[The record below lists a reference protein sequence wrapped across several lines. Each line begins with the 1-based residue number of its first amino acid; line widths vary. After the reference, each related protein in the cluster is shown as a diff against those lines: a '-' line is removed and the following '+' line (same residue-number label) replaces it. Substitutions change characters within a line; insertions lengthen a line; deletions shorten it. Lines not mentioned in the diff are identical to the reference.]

1 MDIDTD
7 DTDEFELDEQYYAD
21 KLDRKGRNPFGSNFI
36 TADELFNNKG
46 SITNSYLNNGWESD
60 VPDES
65 DNEREE
71 REERE
76 KKEFMEAIRASR
88 NSTIPNSITN
98 NNNIKSQDIKKNE
111 REIGRVFGTDG
122 DIIEDNDLYGE
133 EQKSALEILEEK
145 KKGKEIKA
153 VDHSKIEYI
162 AFRKNLYIVP
172 RALSM
177 LTDEENN
184 DRREDLQIKVRG
196 KGCPALV
203 DYWDQCGLSERLLQI
218 IEKHNLQEPFP
229 IQKQAIPAIMC
240 GRDVIGVAKTG
251 SGKTL
256 AFLLPMIRHILDQPP
271 ISDTD
276 GPIGIIMAP
285 ARELAF
291 QIYHEAKKFMKPLGL
306 RVACIYGGAGIAE
319 QIADIKRGADVVVCT
334 PGRMIDILC
343 MQNGR
348 LLSLK
353 RVTMVVMDE
362 ADRMFDM
369 GFEPQIHMILQ
380 NIRPDRQVVLFSA
393 TFPKAIEE
401 LAKKVLKYPL
411 EIIVGERSTVNKD
424 ITQIV
429 EVHDEE
435 DKYLRLLQLLGLWY
449 EKGSIIIFVDK
460 QEKCD
465 QLFQELLK
473 SGYPCLSLHGGK
485 DQLDRDHTIHEFKT
499 LVKTVLIATS
509 VAGRGLDVPETVLV
523 INYNCPNHLEDYVHR
538 VGRTGRA
545 GRKGTAYTFITSNED
560 QYAPIMMRVLQ
571 KAGVKPPEELIKM
584 NNDFKEKVS
593 KGEAKYVKSGF
604 SGTKGFTFDA
614 SEMNDQQK
622 LAASQ
627 RKAYELEQGLLNN
640 DGDDGDFADDEN
652 DDYDNDYNQFNNKLP
667 SASSSSSSSSLP
679 SNPLSAG
686 AQAAAEANGERLTP
700 IEKAKKIA
708 AAICKAKG
716 LPYIPFVPSSSL
728 SKPEDQAHALQKAK
742 QLALQIAA
750 KLTGKDETTASNFF
764 SDELDINDYP
774 PLARRKIT
782 MKTIMEDITERTG
795 ANVIQR
801 GSYKEP
807 GKKLEHGER
816 RLHLLIEAATE
827 IQVKQCKLEL
837 TRLLDEETIRLSSS
851 SSFSASIAQGGSSA
865 SGRYSVL

>member
-1 MDIDTD
+1 MDGAESD
-7 DTDEFELDEQYYAD
+7 DNDEYELDEQYYAD
-21 KLDRKGRNPFGSNFI
+21 KMHKKGRNPFGSNFI
-36 TADELFNNKG
+36 TAEELFSNKG
-46 SITNSYLNNGWESD
+46 ATSGKYIDNGWESD
-60 VPDES
+60 VQEES
-65 DNEREE
+65 DNERDE

-76 KKEFMEAIRASR
+76 RKEFMEAIKASR
-88 NSTIPNSITN
+88 STVSSTLTLTN
-98 NNNIKSQDIKKNE
+98 NDKPQIDKKKE
-111 REIGRVFGTDG
+111 RELGRVFETDG
-122 DIIEDNDLYGE
+122 DVMEDGDLYGE
-133 EQKSALEILEEK
+133 KEKSALEILEEK
-145 KKGKEIKA
+145 KRGKEIHQI
-153 VDHSKIEYI
+153 DHSKVDYLP
-162 AFRKNLYIVP
+162 FRKNLYIVP
-172 RALSM
+172 RALSR
-177 LTDEENN
+177 LTEEENN
-184 DRREDLQIKVRG
+184 ERREDLQIKVRG

-203 DYWDQCGLSERLLQI
+203 DDWGQCGLSERLLQLL
-218 IEKHNLQEPFP
+218 EKHNLKEPFA
-229 IQKQAIPAIMC
+229 IQRQAIPAIMC

-271 ISDTD
+271 RTVSE
-276 GPIGIIMAP
+276 GPIAIIVAP

-306 RVACIYGGAGIAE
+306 NVGCIYGGAGMSE
-319 QIADIKRGADVVVCT
+319 QIAEIKRGADVIVCT

-343 MQNGR
+343 MQNGK

-380 NIRPDRQVVLFSA
+380 NIRPDRQTVLFSA
-393 TFPKAIEE
+393 TFPKNIEE
-401 LAKKVLKYPL
+401 LARKVLRYPL
-411 EIIVGERSTVNKD
+411 EIIVGERSMVNKD

-429 EVHDEE
+429 EIHDEE
-435 DKYLRLLQLLGLWY
+435 DKYLRLLQLLGVWY

-499 LVKTVLIATS
+499 LIKTVLIATS

-545 GRKGTAYTFITSNED
+545 GRKGTAYTFIASQEG

-571 KAGVKPPEELIKM
+571 KASIKPPEELVKM
-584 NNDFKEKVS
+584 NNEFKEKVLR
-593 KGEAKYVKSGF
+593 GEAKYVKSGF
-604 SGTKGFTFDA
+604 SGTRGFTFDA
-614 SEMNDQQK
+614 DEMNDQQK

-627 RKAYELEQGLLNN
+627 KKAYELEQGLLNN
-640 DGDDGDFADDEN
+640 DADDGDYADDEN
-652 DDYDNDYNQFNNKLP
+652 DDYDDDYNQFGNKFP
-667 SASSSSSSSSLP
+667 ASSSSSSSSIVTTD
-679 SNPLSAG
+679 SLSAG
-686 AQAAAEANGERLTP
+686 AQASSEANAERLTP

-716 LPYIPFVPSSSL
+716 LPFMPFVPAAAA
-728 SKPEDQAHALQKAK
+728 KPEEQAFALQKAK

-782 MKTIMEDITERTG
+782 MKTVMEDIIERTG

-801 GSYKEP
+801 GTFKEP
-807 GKKLEHGER
+807 GKKLELGER

-827 IQVKQCKLEL
+827 LQVKQCKLEL
-837 TRLLDEETIRLSSS
+837 TRLLDEETLRLSSS
-851 SSFSASIAQGGSSA
+851 ASFSSSISGSSTA
-865 SGRYSVL
+865 GRYSVL